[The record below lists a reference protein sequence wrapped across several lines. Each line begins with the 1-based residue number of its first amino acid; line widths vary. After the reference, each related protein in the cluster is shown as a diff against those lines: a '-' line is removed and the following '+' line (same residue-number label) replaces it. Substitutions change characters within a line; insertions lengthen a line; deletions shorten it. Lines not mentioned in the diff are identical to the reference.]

1 LSPPAGKLGVVVDL
15 TTHPPSTLLLHI
27 NLEAIHHGAETAASD
42 LYVHQQN
49 VNQED

>member
-1 LSPPAGKLGVVVDL
+1 MVDL
-15 TTHPPSTLLLHI
+15 TAHPLSTLLLHI
-27 NLEAIHHGAETAASD
+27 NRDAVHHGAETAASD